1 MKRIIINKGF
11 KVLFNYKGIDY
22 LVENYQTTGSYGQKI
37 EAYDLYDTKTKE
49 FLFFQWYPKLWSS
62 KYPNSLHCPETDD
75 YYTNLNKGILKIEQT
90 KLIIK
95 EYLEHKRRIERAK
108 LNEDNFLKGGTL
120 EDCDD

>member
-1 MKRIIINKGF
+1 MKRITVNKGF

-22 LVENYQTTGSYGQKI
+22 LVENYQTMGCYGQKI

-108 LNEDNFLKGGTL
+108 LNEDNFLKGGVI
-120 EDCDD
+120 ED